1 MQFRKARISDIPTI
15 QEIAEATWRPTYG
28 HILSEEQTIYMLDMM
43 YGTEVLERQI
53 DSSIDFYLAEEEGN
67 TLGYFSIEVIEPGKM
82 KLHKIYLH
90 PGYKSQGAGTKIIER
105 IKEIAREKGV
115 NQIELNVNKYNSAVQ
130 FYEKKGFIR
139 AKEMVLDIGNG
150 YVMDDYVMQ
159 LNLEPTQ

>member
-43 YGTEVLERQI
+43 YGTEVLE
-53 DSSIDFYLAEEEGN
+53 EGDP
-67 TLGYFSIEVIEPGKM
+67 LGYFSIEVTEPGKM

-90 PGYKSQGAGTKIIER
+90 PGFKSQGAGTKIIER

-159 LNLEPTQ
+159 LNLGPTQ